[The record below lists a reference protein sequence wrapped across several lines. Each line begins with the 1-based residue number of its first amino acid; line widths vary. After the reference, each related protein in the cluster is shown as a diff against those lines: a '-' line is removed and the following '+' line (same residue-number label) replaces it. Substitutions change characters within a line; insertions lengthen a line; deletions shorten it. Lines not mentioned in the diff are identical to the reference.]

1 MKLIGESKIR
11 DAELLKE
18 SYDSSKPQTMK
29 LRGVFMQAEQKNE
42 NSRVYQVEELVKETQ
57 RFKTEMIDTGRAL
70 AELEHPESIQINPE
84 RVCARIT
91 DLVQDG
97 NDFIGEAVVL
107 MSDEKFNIKGTKC
120 GDILAS
126 LLQHGTNVG
135 FSSRGVGD
143 VEESGLVKN
152 FQLVTIDTVLA
163 PSIGIMSKSNGN
175 RFVNG
180 ILESKEFVIN
190 AHGEILEKT
199 YDTFEKSL
207 KKLPLKESERNAKIT
222 EAIHRF
228 LKSLK
233 I

>member
-1 MKLIGESKIR
+1 MKLIAESKVEN
-11 DAELLKE
+11 AELLKE
-18 SYDSSKPQTMK
+18 DFDPNKPQTLK

-42 NSRVYQVEELVKETQ
+42 NSRTYQVEELEKETN

-70 AELEHPESIQINPE
+70 AELEHPETITINPE

-107 MSDEKFNIKGTKC
+107 MTDEKHGIKGTPQ

-143 VEESGLVKN
+143 VEEDGLVKN

-180 ILESKEFVIN
+180 ILESKEFIIN
-190 AHGEILEKT
+190 EHGEILEKPFA
-199 YDTFEKSL
+199 DFEKKIS
-207 KKLPLKESERNAKIT
+207 KLPRTNRDKIVS
-222 EAIHRF
+222 EAIHDF
-228 LKSLK
+228 FKSLK
-233 I
+233 II